1 MILHRISRLFTSVF
15 TKLLVIILA
24 TGAAMTLTVIAG
36 FTFVRFHSITHLDR
50 NLALYAD
57 YLKRDLGDPP
67 DFQRAA
73 DIAGRTGMAIRFD
86 HPGGGWQ
93 TAGFPEQL
101 PLERAWTRQRGSDIW
116 TGHIRG
122 HVFIRTAHAGGSLLF
137 ITSRRAVDHENA
149 GIVFLAMAAVLA
161 SVLAVAYFFL
171 RRIMNP
177 LRPLREGVE
186 ALGAGRLDHRIPA
199 SGRDEFRDLGD
210 AFNQMAAR
218 LSGLMSSK
226 EQLLVDVSHE
236 LRTPLTR
243 LKVQLAM
250 VPDPE
255 TRLSLNADVAEM
267 ESMVTAILEEARL
280 RSTAAE
286 LQRKSVDMADLLKS
300 VVEEFQ
306 NRPPGVVCGPMRL
319 ATVLLDGEKM
329 RTVLRNLI
337 DNAVKHT
344 PADGP
349 PVEVSLVPDEARVA
363 IVVEDRGMGIAAEA
377 LPRLFEPFYRADA
390 SRSRKTGGFG
400 LGLSICKAIID
411 AHHGRIHIDSK
422 PGKGTR
428 VTITLAP
435 MASLS
440 RS

>member
-1 MILHRISRLFTSVF
+1 
-15 TKLLVIILA
+15 
-24 TGAAMTLTVIAG
+24 
-36 FTFVRFHSITHLDR
+36 
-50 NLALYAD
+50 
-57 YLKRDLGDPP
+57 
-67 DFQRAA
+67 
-73 DIAGRTGMAIRFD
+73 
-86 HPGGGWQ
+86 
-93 TAGFPEQL
+93 
-101 PLERAWTRQRGSDIW
+101 
-116 TGHIRG
+116 
-122 HVFIRTAHAGGSLLF
+122 
-137 ITSRRAVDHENA
+137 
-149 GIVFLAMAAVLA
+149 LAMAAALA

-186 ALGAGRLDHRIPA
+186 ALGTGRLDHRIPP

-210 AFNQMAAR
+210 AFNLMAAR
-218 LSGLMSSK
+218 LSGLLTSK
-226 EQLLVDVSHE
+226 EQLLLDVSHE

-243 LKVQLAM
+243 LKVQLEM
-250 VPDPE
+250 VPDQE
-255 TRLSLNADVAEM
+255 IRQSLHADVAEM
-267 ESMVTAILEEARL
+267 EAMIAAILEEARM
-280 RSTAAE
+280 RSTTEALAPHPT
-286 LQRKSVDMADLLKS
+286 DMAALLEA
-300 VVEEFQ
+300 VVKEFE
-306 NRPPGVVCGPMRL
+306 NRPPGVVCGPLTPSTLM
-319 ATVLLDGEKM
+319 VDGDKM
-329 RTVLRNLI
+329 RTVVRNLI
-337 DNAVKHT
+337 DNAIKHT

-349 PVEVSLVPDEARVA
+349 PVAVSLIPDEAQVA

-440 RS
+440 SY